1 MKRVVAINDNT
12 LSVHHVWDDQEIKN
26 ESLVALKNEQL
37 FDELKR
43 FIDSQDQVL
52 TAMRVT
58 IDFLR
63 DLEMMHGP
71 DLAILLASRIE
82 LLLDRIMGRGEQ

>member
-1 MKRVVAINDNT
+1 MERTVSVNGNV
-12 LSVHHVWDDQEIKN
+12 LSVHHIWDDQEIKN

-63 DLEMMHGP
+63 ELEMMHGP
-71 DLAILLASRIE
+71 DLAIALANKIE